1 MTKYKEYVEKMLA
14 SDPEL
19 FRQFD
24 LVHAQYHLEPEKYSE
39 EFNRLG
45 ETVLDLIHE
54 YENRLCSKSEGSGYA
69 NYSSLLAEKF
79 QEEVRI
85 LFPLIDKIG
94 VVVKEKPQPEKA
106 FVIKRI
112 HLT

>member
-1 MTKYKEYVEKMLA
+1 MTKYREYVEKMLA

-19 FRQFD
+19 FKKFD
-24 LVHAQYHLEPEKYSE
+24 LVHAQYHLEPDKYSS
-39 EFNRLG
+39 EFNQLG
-45 ETVLDLIHE
+45 EEVLDLVRE

-69 NYSSLLAEKF
+69 SYSSHLAEKF

-85 LFPLIDKIG
+85 LFPLIDKVG
-94 VVVKEKPQPEKA
+94 VVVKEKPRPEKA